1 MQTTTAYETAS
12 GAIAQQEFT
21 YIEVP
26 PGQGVYAWID
36 YNGNGIQEL
45 EEFEVAPFPDQAK
58 FVRVYLP
65 SQVFLQTH
73 QNKFSESVSWNPM
86 IWRTS
91 SGFKRVL
98 SYLYNQAAFSIDRKL
113 ERNGDQFNL
122 NPFSSSGAN
131 LLGLQQ
137 NFRNSFFINRGKQN
151 HSITY
156 TFLESK
162 VQNLL
167 SFGSQSSQNTA
178 HQLQYNH
185 LIAKTWL
192 LGFTTKTANSS
203 LSVSDYI
210 ARNYT
215 IDSYFVSPK
224 LSYIF
229 SQNASLD
236 IFVEQQNK
244 QNQLGD
250 LEQLKQTR
258 IGSSFTYSGEKKVT
272 LNGEYSYYN
281 NAFTGDALTPAA
293 FHMLEGLQPGK
304 NSTWR
309 LLAQKKPHA
318 ILGTQPKLPRSQ
330 K

>member
-1 MQTTTAYETAS
+1 M
-12 GAIAQQEFT
+12 
-21 YIEVP
+21 
-26 PGQGVYAWID
+26 
-36 YNGNGIQEL
+36 
-45 EEFEVAPFPDQAK
+45 
-58 FVRVYLP
+58 
-65 SQVFLQTH
+65 
-73 QNKFSESVSWNPM
+73 
-86 IWRTS
+86 
-91 SGFKRVL
+91 
-98 SYLYNQAAFSIDRKL
+98 
-113 ERNGDQFNL
+113 
-122 NPFSSSGAN
+122 
-131 LLGLQQ
+131 
-137 NFRNSFFINRGKQN
+137 
-151 HSITY
+151 
-156 TFLESK
+156 ESK

-192 LGFTTKTANSS
+192 LGFTAKTANSS

-210 ARNYT
+210 ARNYV

-281 NAFTGDALTPAA
+281 NALTGDALTPAA
-293 FHMLEGLQPGK
+293 FQMLEGLQPGK

-309 LLAQKKPHA
+309 LLAQKN
-318 ILGTQPKLPRSQ
+318 LTQYLELNLNYQGRKSENSPVVHIGSVQLRAYF
-330 K
+330 

>member
-1 MQTTTAYETAS
+1 
-12 GAIAQQEFT
+12 
-21 YIEVP
+21 
-26 PGQGVYAWID
+26 
-36 YNGNGIQEL
+36 
-45 EEFEVAPFPDQAK
+45 
-58 FVRVYLP
+58 
-65 SQVFLQTH
+65 
-73 QNKFSESVSWNPM
+73 M

-98 SYLYNQAAFSIDRKL
+98 SYLYNQTAFSIDRKL

-192 LGFTTKTANSS
+192 LGFTAKTANSS

-210 ARNYT
+210 ARNYV

-272 LNGEYSYYN
+272 LNGECSYYN

-293 FHMLEGLQPGK
+293 FQMLEGLQPGK

-309 LLAQKKPHA
+309 RLAQKN
-318 ILGTQPKLPRSQ
+318 LTQYLELNLNYQGRKSENSPVVHIGSVQLRAYF
-330 K
+330 